1 MSGVFDSVGLSL
13 AFAGV
18 MILLAGLFLTPM
30 REMVLNGLRSRFE
43 HEIALPPVT
52 MQMPPVPRRI
62 PPAPVHMPS
71 PPIEMATAPIQMSSG
86 AQPAWAH
93 AAAADTPADAATAA
107 REQEALFARAL
118 VTAHKTAEDLVR
130 RANAEAQDII
140 DKAQA
145 AANDIVGSARRSASE
160 LLQKAEQEAQ
170 LIVEDANERATD
182 RLALLQT
189 EVERLVDEANQTF
202 QAAQQSVEQNVASLL
217 SRLDAVTGHVDAE
230 PRGAHGPAASAPG
243 APPAAGV
250 DGGFAW
256 AVPPS
261 GDERST
267 VGVGADG
274 GRAAD
279 RRSGRLA

>member
-170 LIVEDANERATD
+170 LISRTPTREQ
-182 RLALLQT
+182 QT
-189 EVERLVDEANQTF
+189 AWRCCRPKSNGSSTRRTRRF
-202 QAAQQSVEQNVASLL
+202 KRPSSP
-217 SRLDAVTGHVDAE
+217 SSKTWHRCC
-230 PRGAHGPAASAPG
+230 RG
-243 APPAAGV
+243 
-250 DGGFAW
+250 W
-256 AVPPS
+256 T
-261 GDERST
+261 R
-267 VGVGADG
+267 
-274 GRAAD
+274 
-279 RRSGRLA
+279 